1 MADDVRTATRNA
13 VVVIAAIAC
22 GAALYWLAGI
32 LTPLALAGFL
42 AVSIDGFARVLSERA
57 RFPQRAA
64 MPVAVVLAIAL
75 FGGSVWVIASDA
87 TSFFKQL
94 MAYQPKLNAL
104 IAEAAGW
111 VHMHNPPTL
120 AQLYRSFD
128 PASHFSE
135 FASRL
140 QNFASD
146 AAFVLIYL
154 GFIIASRR
162 GFRRKMVGMFPTH
175 EKRDGALRVLRQIRD
190 GVERYL
196 WVQTVTGLMIA
207 VGSWVVMMAVGL
219 DNAIFWA
226 FLIFL
231 ASYIPIVGGLV
242 GILLPPVFAL
252 VQFETWWQAAT
263 LFVVLNSIQF
273 VVGNVVLP
281 RMQGDS
287 LNMDPVVILL
297 SLAFWGAIW
306 GVPGMFLSTPLTV
319 AAMVILAQFPS
330 TRMLAVMISANGAPH
345 AETGDPADP
354 DPDVSPKPARVR
366 RAENEQREKESA
378 RPLKRK
384 RTAPT

>member
-1 MADDVRTATRNA
+1 
-13 VVVIAAIAC
+13 
-22 GAALYWLAGI
+22 
-32 LTPLALAGFL
+32 
-42 AVSIDGFARVLSERA
+42 
-57 RFPQRAA
+57 
-64 MPVAVVLAIAL
+64 VAVVLSIAL
-75 FGGSVWVIASDA
+75 FGGAVWVIGSNGTA
-87 TSFFKQL
+87 FVGQL
-94 MAYQPKLNAL
+94 VAYQPKLNAL
-104 IAEAAGW
+104 MVEGARWIG
-111 VHMHNPPTL
+111 MRNPPTID
-120 AQLYRSFD
+120 QLYRAFD
-128 PASHFSE
+128 PASHVGE

-140 QNFASD
+140 QGFASE

-154 GFIIASRR
+154 GFLSASRR
-162 GFRRKMVGMFPTH
+162 GFKRKVVGMFPTH
-175 EKRDGALRVLRQIRD
+175 EERESALRIFGQIRD

-207 VGSWVVMMAVGL
+207 VGSGLVMLAVGL
-219 DNAIFWA
+219 DNAVFWA
-226 FLIFL
+226 FVIFL
-231 ASYIPIVGGLV
+231 TSYIPIVGGFI

-354 DPDVSPKPARVR
+354 DPDVSPKPERVR